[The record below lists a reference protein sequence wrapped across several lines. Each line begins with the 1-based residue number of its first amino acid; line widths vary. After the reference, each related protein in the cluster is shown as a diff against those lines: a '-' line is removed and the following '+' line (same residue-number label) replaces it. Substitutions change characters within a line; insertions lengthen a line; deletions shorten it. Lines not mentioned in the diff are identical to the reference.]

1 MSKPLS
7 IRKMARAVC
16 FLFLLLYVFTPHAQ
30 RERGKVIGVGD
41 AYVYNNYYVCGPIN
55 FFNTINI
62 PGRTSQTLGVG
73 LLKH

>member
-55 FFNTINI
+55 FFLIQLTF
-62 PGRTSQTLGVG
+62 QVG
-73 LLKH
+73 LLKHWG